1 MDGLIEVTVEDH
13 GIGINPENLNRIFEM
28 RYTTKQSG
36 LGFGLYWTK
45 DFIEGLGG
53 SITVQS
59 EVGKGTQFTIH
70 LPIAQE
76 GPPQT

>member
-1 MDGLIEVTVEDH
+1 VTDH
-13 GIGINPENLNRIFEM
+13 GTGINPENLNKIFEM

-53 SITVQS
+53 KIAVKS
-59 EVGKGTQFTIH
+59 ELGKGTQFTIN
-70 LPIAQE
+70 LPIAQDNSTPNE
-76 GPPQT
+76 K